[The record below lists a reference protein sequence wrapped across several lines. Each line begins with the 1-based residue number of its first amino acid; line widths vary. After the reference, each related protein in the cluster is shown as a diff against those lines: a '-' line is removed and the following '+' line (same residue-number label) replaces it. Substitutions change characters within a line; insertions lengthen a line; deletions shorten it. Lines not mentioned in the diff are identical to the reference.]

1 MSQEDLYMTAEEA
14 AKALDVT
21 VATLYAYV
29 SRKQIRSEK
38 MEGSRA
44 RRYWR
49 ADIERMRGHAPTAA
63 EPAASELSARSS
75 ITLITDGGLYFRGH
89 DAVELAKT
97 RTLESVAALMWKIDE
112 ATLFQTPAS
121 EVPEELPAMRAE
133 LGRHVGLLEY
143 CAAFFPLI
151 ERANPRA
158 YDLSPAGYA
167 RTGVEL
173 IRWVA
178 AFVSHAS
185 KPSVQPLHTVLAK
198 GLKVPPGGDELIR
211 ALLVLSADHEFSPIT
226 HAVRAVANVG
236 VTAYQAVTVGLIASR
251 GQRFQAE
258 RYGSALG
265 MLQEILIE
273 KDGAAAV
280 IKRLRNGQPLSGF
293 LTSDAPGD
301 PRTAALL
308 AVMSNALPRDRD
320 LARLLQAQRAARETA
335 GVEIDFIL
343 PAIFVGHR
351 LGLAGEELAI
361 TAVGR
366 MVGWIAH
373 AMEQY
378 HENELVRVRV
388 AYTGPLP

>member
-1 MSQEDLYMTAEEA
+1 MGQEDLYMSADEA

-38 MEGSRA
+38 VEGSRA

-49 ADIERMRGHAPTAA
+49 ADIERMRGHAPAAA
-63 EPAASELSARSS
+63 EPPGKELLARSS

-89 DAVELAKT
+89 DAVELART
-97 RTLESVAALMWKIDE
+97 RTLESVAALMWQMDE
-112 ATLFQTPAS
+112 TALFQAPPP
-121 EVPEELPAMRAE
+121 EVPDELPAMRAE
-133 LGRHVGLLEY
+133 LGRQVGLLEH

-167 RTGVEL
+167 RTGAEL

-178 AFVSHAS
+178 AFVSQAER
-185 KPSVQPLHTVLAK
+185 PTAEPLHQVLAR
-198 GLKVPPGGDELIR
+198 GLKAPPGCDELIR

-226 HAVRAVANVG
+226 HAVRTVANVG
-236 VTAYQAVTVGLIASR
+236 VTAYQAVTVGMIASR

-265 MLQEILIE
+265 MLQEVLTE
-273 KDGAAAV
+273 KDGAAA
-280 IKRLRNGQPLSGF
+280 IIRRLRNGQPLSGF
-293 LTSDAPGD
+293 LPADAPGD

-308 AVMSNALPRDRD
+308 SVMRDTLPRDRD

-351 LGLAGEELAI
+351 MGLAGEELAI

>member
-1 MSQEDLYMTAEEA
+1 MGHEDLYMNAEEA

-38 MEGSRA
+38 IEGSRA

-49 ADIERMRGHAPTAA
+49 ADIERMRGSSPAAA
-63 EPAASELSARSS
+63 EPPAKELIAQSS

-97 RTLESVAALMWKIDE
+97 RSLESVAALMWKME
-112 ATLFQTPAS
+112 ESALFQVTA
-121 EVPEELPAMRAE
+121 PEMPDELAAMRAR
-133 LGRHVGLLEY
+133 LGHVGLLER

-151 ERANPRA
+151 ESANPRA

-178 AFVSHAS
+178 TFVSHAS
-185 KPSVQPLHTVLAK
+185 KPTAQPLHTVLAK
-198 GLKVPPGGDELIR
+198 GLKAPPGADELIR
-211 ALLVLSADHEFSPIT
+211 TLLVLSTDHEFSPIT

-265 MLQEILIE
+265 MLQEILGE
-273 KDGAAAV
+273 KDGAAA
-280 IKRLRNGQPLSGF
+280 IIRRLRNGQPLSGF
-293 LTSDAPGD
+293 LPHNALGD
-301 PRTAALL
+301 PRTEALL
-308 AVMSNALPRDRD
+308 DAMRATLRQDRD
-320 LARLLQAQRAARETA
+320 FKKLLQAQRAARETA

-351 LGLAGEELAI
+351 MGLAGEELAI

-378 HENELVRVRV
+378 HDNELVRVRV